1 MREEKERLKGDVEEL
16 RRLSNK
22 LQEDIQQVA
31 PLELTRLPDMV
42 FLIPHPESIGD

>member
-31 PLELTRLPDMV
+31 PLELTCCQTWCFS
-42 FLIPHPESIGD
+42 FLILNP